1 MSKALQT
8 FKIPSLNR
16 IEVQSLL
23 TPQVQSLETWANA
36 LEFIMS
42 ILDVYWFIVR
52 MYGKEEF
59 WCPQD
64 CMEEDKVQLS

>member
-23 TPQVQSLETWANA
+23 TPQVQSLEIRANG

-42 ILDVYWFIVR
+42 ILDVY
-52 MYGKEEF
+52 
-59 WCPQD
+59 
-64 CMEEDKVQLS
+64 